1 MLLMLLNS
9 EELRT
14 RLFLPAFDFP
24 LAVPNL
30 SLLQASEQLFSCL
43 TAYTCK
49 VLLEAL
55 HTNI

>member
-1 MLLMLLNS
+1 MLLMLVNS